1 MWYEPMPTS
10 EWGLKLVD
18 FPDSSIPDVPW
29 VSIFPQTQ
37 IEGLS
42 HPWDGIFSH
51 VPDVYQGLEFSLE
64 H

>member
-1 MWYEPMPTS
+1 MWYEPIPTS

-18 FPDSSIPDVPW
+18 FPNASIPDVPW
-29 VSIFPQTQ
+29 VSIFSQTQ
-37 IEGLS
+37 IEVLS
-42 HPWDGIFSH
+42 RPQDGIFSH